1 MPPIDSFNAAFN
13 IFLNTG
19 RFEISDSSLSLKQL
33 QTLHAHLK
41 KYPISISQTVPC
53 YEIHLSNVE
62 FVPFHIEELIEPKS
76 SEDTVL
82 SGDLAEQ
89 ELPASLKGR
98 PEFNSEDK
106 ALRILNYLDRAEHF
120 QKVDYEY
127 AVVALEKTLLNLF
140 DVAKWGI
147 VKLEGITISGKEES
161 KPLNFQFIFNLYETL
176 FPYADQIKELS
187 LKKVDLFN
195 KDALIEFLKKASNLE
210 ILRLEDFQKE
220 QNFLP
225 SFNAPNI
232 LLNRLCGALADHCTL
247 RQLDLGG
254 ATLNEEDYLK
264 LFELLKNNYSLDQI
278 LLKSAPVLE
287 DLHRLHRKLIQQLE
301 ERSEK
306 SSLERFQEKQ
316 LTAHNLYQLAE
327 LSLQL
332 KSPPLKLLLDLN
344 NKIVI
349 TRLSSEKIPENL
361 LKKLPKDL
369 QKYPDYLQQSLPI
382 ALDMSQRL
390 NNQTLGAH
398 LLEKAFQLK
407 NPKNVELLLSGG
419 ADLLERLPGKP
430 SLVERLFSNK
440 DNVCKKVILSH
451 VKKDLKFFVPLIW
464 RFYMSHQ
471 EISNKLGSIKQKLD
485 DFLMKLL
492 DLDQLPFLLKIFR
505 GIGLDAKKE
514 NWEKDFRL
522 VVQAAQVGTT
532 DYPISDTALTEFT
545 QVIRCLQAEAERAKR
560 QYFRDFKFNQAL
572 CTELD
577 HLLGFTEVYQNQFKL
592 EEEKSRLETQV
603 KSLQGTIEE
612 MKQDKKETD
621 AKHAQDLIDLTA
633 KYEAKEEKVKK
644 DFESKRVQDKVEA
657 DAKLAQKLDDQNA
670 KFEKT
675 RVQDKADTDVKINEL
690 RNLIELL
697 QRASTSDTQT
707 QENSNASSRLFKP

>member
-1 MPPIDSFNAAFN
+1 MPPIDLFNSAFN

-33 QTLHAHLK
+33 QTIHSHLT
-41 KYPISISQTVPC
+41 KYPVPLGRTIPF
-53 YEIHLSNVE
+53 YEIHLNNVE
-62 FVPFHIEELIEPKS
+62 FIPFHIEELIEPKG

-106 ALRILNYLDRAEHF
+106 TLRILNYLERAEHF

-127 AVVALEKTLLNLF
+127 AVAAIEKTLLNLF
-140 DVAKWGI
+140 DVAKWEI
-147 VKLEGITISGKEES
+147 IKLEGITISGKEKS

-176 FPYADQIKELS
+176 SPYADQIKELS

-195 KDALIEFLKKASNLE
+195 KDALVDLLKKASQLE
-210 ILRLEDFQKE
+210 ILRVEDIQKE

-225 SFNAPNI
+225 SFNAPNV
-232 LLNRLCGALADHCTL
+232 LLNRLCEALADHCAL
-247 RQLDLGG
+247 RQLDLGDT
-254 ATLNEEDYLK
+254 TLNEEDYLK

-287 DLHRLHRKLIQQLE
+287 DLNRLHRKLIQQLE
-301 ERSEK
+301 ERSQK

-316 LTAHNLYQLAE
+316 LTTHNLYQLAE

-332 KSPPLKLLLDLN
+332 KSHPLKLLLNLN

-349 TRLSSEKIPENL
+349 TRLSSEKLPENL
-361 LKKLPKDL
+361 INRLPKDL
-369 QKYPDYLQQSLPI
+369 QKYPDYLQQSWPI
-382 ALDMSQRL
+382 ELDMSQRL
-390 NNQTLGAH
+390 DNQTLGAH

-407 NPKNVELLLSGG
+407 TPKNVELLLSAG

-464 RFYMSHQ
+464 HFYTSHK

-505 GIGLDAKKE
+505 SIGLDAKKE

-522 VVQAAQVGTT
+522 IVQAAQAGTT
-532 DYPISDTALTEFT
+532 DYPVSDTALTEFT
-545 QVIRCLQAEAERAKR
+545 QVIRCLHGEAERAKR
-560 QYFRDFKFNQAL
+560 QHFRDFKFNQAL

-577 HLLGFTEVYQNQFKL
+577 QLLGVTEVYKKQFKL
-592 EEEKSRLETQV
+592 EEEKNNLEKHV

-612 MKQDKKETD
+612 MKQDKRETD

-633 KYEAKEEKVKK
+633 KYEAKGEK
-644 DFESKRVQDKVEA
+644 DRTGMEA
-657 DAKLAQKLDDQNA
+657 KFGAKLAQY
-670 KFEKT
+670 
-675 RVQDKADTDVKINEL
+675 KAESDENMKKIMDFL
-690 RNLIELL
+690 KS
-697 QRASTSDTQT
+697 QPASTSSASDTQT
-707 QENSNASSRLFKP
+707 QESSNASCRLFKP

>member
-33 QTLHAHLK
+33 QTLHSHLK
-41 KYPISISQTVPC
+41 KYPTPVGLTVPF
-53 YEIHLSNVE
+53 YEIYLNNVE
-62 FVPFHIEELIEPKS
+62 FVPFHIEELIEPKG

-106 ALRILNYLDRAEHF
+106 TLRILNYLEGAEHF

-127 AVVALEKTLLNLF
+127 AVAAIEKTLLNLF
-140 DVAKWGI
+140 DVAKWEI
-147 VKLEGITISGKEES
+147 IKLEGISLSGKEES
-161 KPLNFQFIFNLYETL
+161 KPLNFQFMFNLYETL
-176 FPYADQIKELS
+176 SPYADQIKELS

-195 KDALIEFLKKASNLE
+195 KDALVDLLKKTSNLE
-210 ILRLEDFQKE
+210 ILRLEDIQKE

-225 SFNAPNI
+225 SFNAPNV
-232 LLNRLCGALADHCTL
+232 LLKRLCEVLADHCTL
-247 RQLDLGG
+247 RQLDLGD
-254 ATLNEEDYLK
+254 ATLNEEGYLK
-264 LFELLKNNYSLDQI
+264 LFDLLKNNYSLDQI

-287 DLHRLHRKLIQQLE
+287 DLNRLHRKLIQQLE

-316 LTAHNLYQLAE
+316 LTTHNLCRLFE
-327 LSLQL
+327 LSLE
-332 KSPPLKLLLDLN
+332 KSNSLKLLLNLN

-349 TRLSSEKIPENL
+349 TRLSSEKLPENL
-361 LKKLPKDL
+361 INRLPKDL
-369 QKYPDYLQQSLPI
+369 QKYPDYLQQSWPI
-382 ALDMSQRL
+382 ELDMSQRL
-390 NNQTLGAH
+390 DDQTLGAH

-407 NPKNVELLLSGG
+407 NPKNVELLLSAG

-464 RFYMSHQ
+464 RFYTSHR

-522 VVQAAQVGTT
+522 IVEAAQAGTT
-532 DYPISDTALTEFT
+532 DYPVSDTALTEFT
-545 QVIRCLQAEAERAKR
+545 QVIRCLHGEAERAKR
-560 QYFRDFKFNQAL
+560 QHFRDFKFNQAL
-572 CTELD
+572 STELD
-577 HLLGFTEVYQNQFKL
+577 QLLGVTEVYQKQFKL
-592 EEEKSRLETQV
+592 EEEKSKLEKQV

-612 MKQDKKETD
+612 MKQDKRETD
-621 AKHAQDLIDLTA
+621 VKHAQDL
-633 KYEAKEEKVKK
+633 
-644 DFESKRVQDKVEA
+644 
-657 DAKLAQKLDDQNA
+657 LDQRTE
-670 KFEKT
+670 FEKT
-675 RVQDKADTDVKINEL
+675 RMQDKADTDAKITEL
-690 RNLIELL
+690 RDLIKSM
-697 QRASTSDTQT
+697 QQASTSDTQT
-707 QENSNASSRLFKP
+707 QESSNASSRWFKP

>member
-1 MPPIDSFNAAFN
+1 MSPIDSFNAAFN

-19 RFEISDSSLSLKQL
+19 RFEILDSSLSLKQL
-33 QTLHAHLK
+33 QTLHSHLT
-41 KYPISISQTVPC
+41 KYPIPLGRTTSF
-53 YEIHLSNVE
+53 YEIHLNKVE
-62 FVPFHIEELIEPKS
+62 FIPFHIEELIEPKG
-76 SEDTVL
+76 SEDTIL
-82 SGDLAEQ
+82 SGDLAEE

-98 PEFNSEDK
+98 PEFNAEDK
-106 ALRILNYLDRAEHF
+106 TLRILNYLERAEHF

-127 AVVALEKTLLNLF
+127 AVAAIEKTLLNLF
-140 DVAKWGI
+140 DVARWKI
-147 VKLEGITISGKEES
+147 IKLEGITISGKEKR

-195 KDALIEFLKKASNLE
+195 KDALVDLLKKTSNLE
-210 ILRLEDFQKE
+210 ILRLEDIQKE

-225 SFNAPNI
+225 SFNAANV
-232 LLNRLCGALADHCTL
+232 LLNRLCEALTDHCAL
-247 RQLDLGG
+247 RQLDLGD

-278 LLKSAPVLE
+278 LLNSAPILE
-287 DLHRLHRKLIQQLE
+287 DLNRLHRKLIQQLE

-332 KSPPLKLLLDLN
+332 KSPPLKLLLNLN

-349 TRLSSEKIPENL
+349 TRLSSEKLPENL
-361 LKKLPKDL
+361 INRLPKDL

-382 ALDMSQRL
+382 ELDMSQRL
-390 NNQTLGAH
+390 DNQTLGAH

-407 NPKNVELLLSGG
+407 SPKNVELLLSAG

-430 SLVERLFSNK
+430 SLVERIFSNK

-464 RFYMSHQ
+464 RFYTSHK

-522 VVQAAQVGTT
+522 IVQAAQAGTT
-532 DYPISDTALTEFT
+532 DYPVSDTALTEFT
-545 QVIRCLQAEAERAKR
+545 QVIRCLHGEAERAKR
-560 QYFRDFKFNQAL
+560 QHFRDFK
-572 CTELD
+572 
-577 HLLGFTEVYQNQFKL
+577 
-592 EEEKSRLETQV
+592 
-603 KSLQGTIEE
+603 
-612 MKQDKKETD
+612 
-621 AKHAQDLIDLTA
+621 
-633 KYEAKEEKVKK
+633 
-644 DFESKRVQDKVEA
+644 
-657 DAKLAQKLDDQNA
+657 
-670 KFEKT
+670 
-675 RVQDKADTDVKINEL
+675 
-690 RNLIELL
+690 
-697 QRASTSDTQT
+697 
-707 QENSNASSRLFKP
+707 

>member
-1 MPPIDSFNAAFN
+1 MPPIDLFNSAFN
-13 IFLNTG
+13 IFFNTG

-33 QTLHAHLK
+33 QALHSHLT
-41 KYPISISQTVPC
+41 KYPIPVGRTVPF
-53 YEIHLSNVE
+53 YEIHLNNVE
-62 FVPFHIEELIEPKS
+62 FVPFHIEELIEPKG

-82 SGDLAEQ
+82 SGELAEQ

-106 ALRILNYLDRAEHF
+106 TLRILNYLERAEHF
-120 QKVDYEY
+120 QKIDYKH
-127 AVVALEKTLLNLF
+127 AVEAIEKTLLNLF
-140 DVAKWGI
+140 DVAKWEI
-147 VKLEGITISGKEES
+147 IKLEGITISGKEES

-176 FPYADQIKELS
+176 SPYVDQIKELS
-187 LKKVDLFN
+187 LKRVDLFN
-195 KDALIEFLKKASNLE
+195 KDALVDLLKKTSNLE
-210 ILRLEDFQKE
+210 ILRLEDIQKE

-225 SFNAPNI
+225 SFNAPNV
-232 LLNRLCGALADHCTL
+232 LLNRLCEALANHCTL
-247 RQLDLGG
+247 RQLDLGD

-287 DLHRLHRKLIQQLE
+287 DLNRLHRKLIQHLE

-327 LSLQL
+327 LGLQL
-332 KSPPLKLLLDLN
+332 KSPPLKLLLNFN

-349 TRLSSEKIPENL
+349 TRLSSEKLPENL
-361 LKKLPKDL
+361 INRLPKDL
-369 QKYPDYLQQSLPI
+369 QKYPDYLQQSWPI
-382 ALDMSQRL
+382 ELDMSQRL
-390 NNQTLGAH
+390 DNRTLGAH

-407 NPKNVELLLSGG
+407 NPKNVELLLSAG
-419 ADLLERLPGKP
+419 ADLLERLPGEP
-430 SLVERLFSNK
+430 SLVERLFSSK

-464 RFYMSHQ
+464 RFYTSHK

-522 VVQAAQVGTT
+522 IVQAAQAGTT
-532 DYPISDTALTEFT
+532 DYPVSDTALTEFT
-545 QVIRCLQAEAERAKR
+545 QVIRCLHGEAERAKR
-560 QYFRDFKFNQAL
+560 QHFRDFKFNQAL

-577 HLLGFTEVYQNQFKL
+577 QLLGFTEVYQKQFKL
-592 EEEKSRLETQV
+592 EEEKSKLEKKVQ
-603 KSLQGTIEE
+603 SLQGTIEV
-612 MKQDKKETD
+612 MKQDKRETD
-621 AKHAQDLIDLTA
+621 VKHAQDLIDLTA
-633 KYEAKEEKVKK
+633 KYEAKGEK
-644 DFESKRVQDKVEA
+644 DRAEIRAEFEQNKSEMAERMNKIMDL
-657 DAKLAQKLDDQNA
+657 LASQQQ
-670 KFEKT
+670 T
-675 RVQDKADTDVKINEL
+675 
-690 RNLIELL
+690 
-697 QRASTSDTQT
+697 STSDTQT
-707 QENSNASSRLFKP
+707 QDSSNASCRWFKP